1 MLGRAILGGI
11 RLHIQVMP
19 LLLGFLL
26 CTPGAY
32 AFVQID
38 SMAAASEARSVRALS
53 EYRVSNIAYTLG
65 AADPSGISRVRFT
78 LIPSSPSAQIATV
91 RVKLISS
98 SSIYSTCMNVPAGS
112 QSWACQI
119 GGVAVAAA
127 DQLKL
132 DVGELQNGPGLHL
145 YLATIRR

>member
-1 MLGRAILGGI
+1 MRMVRHSVQAL
-11 RLHIQVMP
+11 P
-19 LLLGFLL
+19 LLIWLLL
-26 CTPGAY
+26 CTTGAY

-38 SMAAASEARSVRALS
+38 SMSAASEARSARALS

-65 AADPSGISRVRFT
+65 AADPSSISGVRFT
-78 LIPSSPSAQIATV
+78 LAPSSPSARVATV

-119 GGVAVAAA
+119 SGVAVAAA

-145 YLATIRR
+145 YLAAIRR